1 MFYMEEN
8 RFGDCFVFFCFLM
21 ELTGDQNCALLTIL
35 IRDFLKNHL
44 YDHFLIFINSYMR
57 LLMRQEY
64 GQIFGKYLLSF

>member
-1 MFYMEEN
+1 
-8 RFGDCFVFFCFLM
+8 M

-35 IRDFLKNHL
+35 IRDLKKNHL
-44 YDHFLIFINSYMR
+44 YDHFLIFINSYKH